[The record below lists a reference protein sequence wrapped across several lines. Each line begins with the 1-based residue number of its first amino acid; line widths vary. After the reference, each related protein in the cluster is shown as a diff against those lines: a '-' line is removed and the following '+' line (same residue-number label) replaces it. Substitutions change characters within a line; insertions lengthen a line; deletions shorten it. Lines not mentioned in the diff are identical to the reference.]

1 MSRCS
6 HKTLGSGLSSFERAG
21 RDNQLD
27 QRFSSTSE
35 KMEAAIVRIKSSFY
49 MMRMRLIADEIMEL
63 TFFLLL
69 EMRELFCSL
78 PKGMGEVVSSSVTST
93 LMRGWC
99 CCCDCP

>member
-35 KMEAAIVRIKSSFY
+35 KMEAAIVRMRSSFC
-49 MMRMRLIADEIMEL
+49 MRMRLIVDEIIQL

-69 EMRELFCSL
+69 EIRELFCSL

-93 LMRGWC
+93 LMRG
-99 CCCDCP
+99 CDCP